1 MIFRRM
7 EARDKKAVLEMM
19 TAFYASPA
27 VLHKAPRE
35 VLEKDIEDCVGDCPY
50 VEGTVIEVEGE
61 IAGYAM
67 TAMGYSTEYGGIS
80 VMLEDLY
87 LRPEYRGQG
96 IGSAFLLYLQDSL
109 RGRAVRLRLE
119 AEPSN
124 LGAIEVYKK
133 CGFSVLPYTE
143 MTVEL

>member
-1 MIFRRM
+1 MIFRSM
-7 EARDKKAVLEMM
+7 EPRDKAAVLDMM
-19 TAFYASPA
+19 TVFYASPA
-27 VLHKAPRE
+27 VLHKSPRE
-35 VLEKDIEDCVGDCPY
+35 ILEKDIDDCLGDCPF
-50 VEGTVIEVEGE
+50 VEGIVIEVDGE

-67 TAMGYSTEYGGIS
+67 TSMGYSTEYGGIS

-87 LRPEYRGQG
+87 IRPQYRGQG
-96 IGSAFLLYLQDSL
+96 IGSAFLLHLQESL

-124 LGAIEVYKK
+124 TRAIEVYKK
-133 CGFSVLPYTE
+133 CGFAVLPYTE

>member
-1 MIFRRM
+1 MNFRKM
-7 EARDKKAVLEMM
+7 EARDKDAVLEMM
-19 TAFYASPA
+19 TVFYASPA
-27 VLHKAPRE
+27 VLHKASRK
-35 VLEKDIEDCVGDCPY
+35 VLEQDIADCVGECPF
-50 VEGTVIEVEGE
+50 VEGFIIEEDGE
-61 IAGYAM
+61 VAGYAM

-87 LRPEYRGQG
+87 LRPEHRGRG
-96 IGSAFLLYLQDSL
+96 LGSAFLLYLQDSL

-124 LGAIEVYKK
+124 TRAIEVYRR
-133 CGFSVLPYTE
+133 CGFEVLPYTE

>member
-1 MIFRRM
+1 MNFRKM
-7 EARDKKAVLEMM
+7 EARDKDAVLEMM
-19 TAFYASPA
+19 TVFYASPA
-27 VLHKAPRE
+27 VLHKASRE
-35 VLEKDIEDCVGDCPY
+35 VLEQDIADCVGECPF
-50 VEGTVIEVEGE
+50 VEGFIIEEDGE
-61 IAGYAM
+61 VAGYAM

-87 LRPEYRGQG
+87 LRPEYRGRG
-96 IGSAFLLYLQDSL
+96 LGSAFLLYLQDSL

-124 LGAIEVYKK
+124 TRAIEVYRR
-133 CGFSVLPYTE
+133 CGFEALPYTE

>member
-1 MIFRRM
+1 MNFRKM
-7 EARDKKAVLEMM
+7 EARDKDAVLEMM
-19 TAFYASPA
+19 TVFYASPA
-27 VLHKAPRE
+27 VLHKASRK
-35 VLEKDIEDCVGDCPY
+35 VLEQDIADCVGECPF
-50 VEGTVIEVEGE
+50 VEGFIIEEDGE
-61 IAGYAM
+61 VAGYAM

-87 LRPEYRGQG
+87 LRPEYRGRG
-96 IGSAFLLYLQDSL
+96 LGSAFLLYLQDSL

-124 LGAIEVYKK
+124 TRAIEVYRR
-133 CGFSVLPYTE
+133 CGFEVLPYTE

>member
-1 MIFRRM
+1 MNFRKM
-7 EARDKKAVLEMM
+7 EARDKDAVLEMM
-19 TAFYASPA
+19 TVFYASPA
-27 VLHKAPRE
+27 VLHKAPQS
-35 VLEKDIEDCVGDCPY
+35 VLEQDIADCVGDCPF
-50 VEGTVIEVEGE
+50 VEGFIIEEEGE
-61 IAGYAM
+61 VAGYAM

-87 LRPEYRGQG
+87 LRPEYRGKG
-96 IGSAFLLYLQDSL
+96 LGSAFLTYLQDSL

-124 LGAIEVYKK
+124 TRAIEVYRR
-133 CGFSVLPYTE
+133 CGFEVLPYTE